1 MRCVCVCVWWAGVQ
15 QEVHGGLGFGGDIGA
30 SQSLDVLLSI
40 HLNDQPA
47 ALSTTRWADRCVL
60 PDLRPVHHHTPVA
73 HPAVCRYELFGYEIN
88 VYNGSQYRLNSM
100 YAETPDDSLLFQT
113 TESGMQV
120 LQTDFFSE
128 MEQHA
133 KTFIGRCNSIP
144 AFLSTV
150 QLDLF
155 NRQTMM
161 Q

>member
-1 MRCVCVCVWWAGVQ
+1 M
-15 QEVHGGLGFGGDIGA
+15 
-30 SQSLDVLLSI
+30 
-40 HLNDQPA
+40 
-47 ALSTTRWADRCVL
+47 
-60 PDLRPVHHHTPVA
+60 
-73 HPAVCRYELFGYEIN
+73 CRYELFGYEIN

-100 YAETPDDSLLFQT
+100 YAENPDDSLLFQT